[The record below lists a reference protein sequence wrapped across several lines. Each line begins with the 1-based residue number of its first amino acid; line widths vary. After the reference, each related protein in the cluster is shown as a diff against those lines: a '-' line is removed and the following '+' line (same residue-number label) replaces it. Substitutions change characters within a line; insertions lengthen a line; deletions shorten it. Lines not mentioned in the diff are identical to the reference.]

1 MAAPLP
7 DRAVIIAAGRSPRS
21 MMPAERLS
29 RTSQLGCSPACSRS
43 SQQPDSLRRPDRLVE
58 VDQPVRGTYGPCEHC
73 LNQPHGG
80 TAFVDWRRS
89 CPRRWT
95 ITDVRGEGMGD
106 IVFRGREPFDLI
118 AQRLPS
124 AIAENK
130 IVVATLPIF
139 ASGFP
144 GNSTEIRLL
153 LAPHQAED
161 LARQLLLEAK
171 KARENPL

>member
-1 MAAPLP
+1 
-7 DRAVIIAAGRSPRS
+7 
-21 MMPAERLS
+21 
-29 RTSQLGCSPACSRS
+29 
-43 SQQPDSLRRPDRLVE
+43 
-58 VDQPVRGTYGPCEHC
+58 
-73 LNQPHGG
+73 
-80 TAFVDWRRS
+80 
-89 CPRRWT
+89 
-95 ITDVRGEGMGD
+95 MGD

-139 ASGFP
+139 ALGFP

>member
-1 MAAPLP
+1 MTGAPTRSTNRAAASPSRAIVRRRSGSFQSPQPRHVRCSRRPSGQAPAGIRHSRPREAEQHPAAAPSVGP
-7 DRAVIIAAGRSPRS
+7 
-21 MMPAERLS
+21 
-29 RTSQLGCSPACSRS
+29 TS
-43 SQQPDSLRRPDRLVE
+43 
-58 VDQPVRGTYGPCEHC
+58 
-73 LNQPHGG
+73 
-80 TAFVDWRRS
+80 VDWRRS
-89 CPRRWT
+89 CPQRWT

>member
-1 MAAPLP
+1 MGP
-7 DRAVIIAAGRSPRS
+7 
-21 MMPAERLS
+21 
-29 RTSQLGCSPACSRS
+29 TS
-43 SQQPDSLRRPDRLVE
+43 
-58 VDQPVRGTYGPCEHC
+58 
-73 LNQPHGG
+73 
-80 TAFVDWRRS
+80 VDWRRS
-89 CPRRWT
+89 CPRDGT

-106 IVFRGREPFDLI
+106 IIFRGREPFDLI

-171 KARENPL
+171 KARQNPL

>member
-1 MAAPLP
+1 MRSARYTLATGSREPDPLP
-7 DRAVIIAAGRSPRS
+7 LVNSGV
-21 MMPAERLS
+21 
-29 RTSQLGCSPACSRS
+29 LGF
-43 SQQPDSLRRPDRLVE
+43 PD
-58 VDQPVRGTYGPCEHC
+58 GPCEHC
-73 LNQPHGG
+73 LNQPPPRQR
-80 TAFVDWRRS
+80 DRRSSTGAS
-89 CPRRWT
+89 CPRDGA

-118 AQRLPS
+118 ARRLPS

-153 LAPHQAED
+153 LTPHQAED